1 MEGPKDTPG
10 TLLVTNGP
18 LSNKDNVQPARV
30 AKRSRFGRVHV
41 LRLPISGERVRARRP
56 STFSLVAAGTL
67 PAELTTL
74 VWKLFGSGK
83 QVTELL
89 EEAKNLTDY
98 TKLVER
104 MLPHVLVDPRV
115 ADESDCEPGADGVL
129 TGTVALVDLPDLDK
143 NHLFMFGVGAVRAED
158 EIQDQS
164 EVVAADLATFPGEPA
179 PGDAGPGGEAVRAAA
194 EPAGGPR
201 PE

>member
-1 MEGPKDTPG
+1 MEGQKETPVIE
-10 TLLVTNGP
+10 T
-18 LSNKDNVQPARV
+18 K
-30 AKRSRFGRVHV
+30 KRSRFGRTHT
-41 LRLPISGERVRARRP
+41 LRLPISGERVRVRRP

-83 QVTELL
+83 QVTEML

-104 MLPHVLVDPRV
+104 MVPHVLVDPV
-115 ADESDCEPGADGVL
+115 VTDVSDCEPDAEGVL

-143 NHLFMFGVGAVRAED
+143 NHLFMYGVGAVRAEE
-158 EIQDQS
+158 EIQEEAGTR

-194 EPAGGPR
+194 EPAGGAR